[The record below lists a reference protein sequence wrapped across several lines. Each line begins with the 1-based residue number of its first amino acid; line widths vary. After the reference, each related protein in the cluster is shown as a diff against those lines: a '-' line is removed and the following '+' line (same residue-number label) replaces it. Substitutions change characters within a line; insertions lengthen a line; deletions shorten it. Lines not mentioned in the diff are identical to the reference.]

1 MSKVFRVF
9 NDVYV
14 PPKPSDSPLQ
24 VSVEILKE
32 LGYKDDSE
40 LVSSF
45 KKAFPE
51 REEVSIG
58 EILVHEGGFDFSK
71 EALFN
76 LVTDLLVHYTDA
88 SAKDIFYGVNILD
101 RSHEGKKKEPL
112 FICRNYNYVCD
123 KPEYL
128 YEVET
133 SLASITVKGL
143 NSSLIHNGL
152 VSDTIVDAEGV
163 RLVKDMSGCVT
174 LTPNAK
180 DGIYMLGQGTRTVG
194 NGGSGN
200 IYRLVDGLGR
210 LNVEGGLIISEA
222 SSAIITANG
231 LSPVIVSDGKDSAI
245 TVNSMTGNVFSY
257 GSHTIIRGTAELV
270 TVLLKGAYSNAFLET
285 FPVYFYLGD
294 YCALTIHD
302 IHANTLKIVRSY
314 GTEAEVKPYTWYR
327 VTDKEAG
334 KFEEV
339 LVSPF

>member
-1 MSKVFRVF
+1 MSKVFRAF

-40 LVSSF
+40 LVFSF
-45 KKAFPE
+45 KKAFPG

-58 EILVHEGGFDFSK
+58 EVLVHEGGFDFSK
-71 EALFN
+71 EALFS

-101 RSHEGKKKEPL
+101 RSYEGKKKEPL

-123 KPEYL
+123 EPEYL

-133 SLASITVKGL
+133 SLSSVTVKGL

-163 RLVKDMSGCVT
+163 RLDKDMGGRVT

-200 IYRLVDGLGR
+200 IYRLVGGLGR
-210 LNVEGGLIISEA
+210 LNVEGGLIVSEA
-222 SSAIITANG
+222 MSAIITANG

-245 TVNSMTGNVFSY
+245 TVSSMTGNVFSY

-285 FPVYFYLGD
+285 FPDYFYLGD

-314 GTEAEVKPYTWYR
+314 GKEAEVKPYTWYR

-339 LVSPF
+339 LVGRL